1 MAPEQKTATVSVQ
14 QHHPSAQTSV
24 ESLPTAGPSTRIND
38 EEAPRS
44 AFSIIE
50 PPAELATVTTHFTD
64 HFPEHNPDDIFPD
77 GGLRSWSVVLGSFL
91 LLMSSFGVMNTTG
104 ILQNYFASHQ
114 LSKYS
119 ASAVGWI
126 PGLFT
131 FFGLSVSVQVGPMFD
146 RYGPTGI
153 LIAGTA
159 IYVTGLMLLAE
170 SHEYWHFVLT
180 LGVMSGIGAALLS
193 TVALASVP
201 QWFDRKAGLAIGIS
215 MAGAGLGGVL
225 FPLML
230 RAGFSKLGYKWTI
243 RLLAFVALALCV
255 VATFLVKAR
264 LPKGRSKSTVNLR
277 SLKDA
282 RFTWLTVGIFSL
294 ELVVFASLGLYP
306 TYVVLQGFSTNTSVL
321 LLSVLNIASTVGRLL
336 AGGIADRYGRINTQ
350 AALIALGA
358 VAVFVIWLPFGNTLA
373 GLYTFSSVFGL
384 ASGSFLSLAPACIG
398 QISKASEVGGRFGL
412 TYSIVSF
419 ATLICIPIG
428 GEMLDKVGKRAM
440 VAYLGSVLIVALGMF
455 VMARW
460 ACLSYR
466 WRWQAKI

>member
-1 MAPEQKTATVSVQ
+1 MAEHKSATISVQ
-14 QHHPSAQTSV
+14 QHYPSAQTSV
-24 ESLPTAGPSTRIND
+24 ESFPAGPSTNRITD
-38 EEAPRS
+38 EEAPQS

-64 HFPEHNPDDIFPD
+64 HFPEHNADDIFPD

-104 ILQNYFASHQ
+104 ILQNYFSSHQ
-114 LSKYS
+114 LSQYS
-119 ASAVGWI
+119 PSAVGWI

-153 LIAGTA
+153 LMAGTA

-170 SHEYWHFVLT
+170 SSEYWHFVLT
-180 LGVMSGIGAALLS
+180 LGVLSGTGAALLS

-243 RLLAFVALALCV
+243 RLLAFIVLALCIV
-255 VATFLVKAR
+255 GTFLVKAR
-264 LPKGRSKSTVNLR
+264 LPKGEE
-277 SLKDA
+277 
-282 RFTWLTVGIFSL
+282 FTWLTMGIFSL

-321 LLSVLNIASTVGRLL
+321 LLSVLNIASTVGRLI

-358 VAVFVIWLPFGNTLA
+358 LAVFVIWLPFGDTLP

-428 GEMLDKVGKRAM
+428 GEMLDKVGKKAM